1 MRRIYA
7 ATGVGGSLGV
17 TLFVGMLWMGGWAFL
32 WVLADHIV
40 PIEDNQRLTERPA
53 GLAQTL
59 KLVAVINEVTLAF
72 FGTSLLCWL
81 SER

>member
-1 MRRIYA
+1 
-7 ATGVGGSLGV
+7 
-17 TLFVGMLWMGGWAFL
+17 
-32 WVLADHIV
+32 VLADHIV

-72 FGTSLLCWL
+72 FWTTLLCWL